1 MDNSVTL
8 YRAVILQL
16 FIDGVSTNT
25 TRHENVMAK
34 LQARSFVMKEREEF
48 IEVCNKADIS
58 YKVVEKKFF
67 DILHLSKKHDIV
79 FLDYNSILK
88 TKKLPLER
96 KRIIFSI

>member
-1 MDNSVTL
+1 MEQTL

-16 FIDGVSTNT
+16 FIDAISTNS
-25 TRHENVMAK
+25 TRQENIV
-34 LQARSFVMKEREEF
+34 ARIEARFFVIKEREEF
-48 IEVCNKADIS
+48 IEVCDKADIS

-79 FLDYNSILK
+79 FLDYNSIIK

>member
-1 MDNSVTL
+1 MEQTL

-16 FIDGVSTNT
+16 FIDAISTNS
-25 TRHENVMAK
+25 TRQENIV
-34 LQARSFVMKEREEF
+34 ARIEARFFVMKEREEF
-48 IEVCNKADIS
+48 IEVCDKADIS

-79 FLDYNSILK
+79 FLDYNSIIK